1 MQEALFLYF
10 FKLLFVDF
18 SFPCFVRVFSCVCV
32 CVCSQRGH
40 SRNVKARFFFFLFFL
55 PQSYDLLLLSSCCEY
70 QFSLTERATECE
82 K

>member
-32 CVCSQRGH
+32 RAFSARSQQECK
-40 SRNVKARFFFFLFFL
+40 STIFFFLFFL

-70 QFSLTERATECE
+70 QFSLTERETECE

>member
-18 SFPCFVRVFSCVCV
+18 SFALLGFSRVCV
-32 CVCSQRGH
+32 RAFSARSQQECK
-40 SRNVKARFFFFLFFL
+40 STIFFLFFL